1 MTETTETEKP
11 FDAIGF
17 TAVPS
22 TAKEVKII
30 MGGSM
35 GDKPIIG
42 KTIYITL
49 DLDDAEYLSL
59 GLVTNVTTH
68 NENLSGIN
76 TQELSSKNFEKN
88 VKHSTGINV
97 RIASVQLQSTFR
109 REPLSDEWS
118 QYGASLP
125 TSPDAYTRVRIL
137 SEEKVFDIIN
147 REDYAFLGHNHQS
160 SVLSPFSPV
169 KFSDSSG
176 ATHTAVFAKSGAG
189 KSVFCSYKTVS
200 NMRDPHRAVLVV
212 DPQGQW
218 SSEMGFLFSPQ
229 AAAKAMGREVF
240 ILKISEDIQLSPDQD
255 LIEKILEHSGM
266 WKRFKKMGKDI
277 QEILSTMLAEN
288 MIYHRS
294 TFKISAREVL
304 TQFFDETSAQE
315 SQLKKIYSS
324 DDRRLDLKN
333 RMLELLHK
341 ETLDHNGEVMEVS
354 EQEYNKASKDFDE
367 IVASFT
373 PVHNLFTK
381 ENIYGR
387 KRKPLTGY
395 NGTLSKV
402 LTPRDETDGP
412 APYVV
417 VDMSTNKSAQSLA
430 EFTGETSGDKTAV
443 MMTRLL
449 GNNDVKTVILKNI
462 FSEMTSIA
470 EEAFAMG
477 GNLNTEILFDEAMRF
492 AMPPNSA
499 GSDDAKD
506 FTNDLAEYARD
517 TRKFGIGWTYILQT
531 PTGLNID
538 IFKQLTNTYVG
549 WGLSGKD
556 LQMIGEQ
563 MDGKDYLNIY
573 TSFAPPRSTK
583 RYPFM
588 MLGTTSPLVFTST
601 PSFIDVFTDVDSFI
615 EANSQWLNELGIRYG
630 KGTIS
635 VADISHE
642 SGKRQRSAI
651 RKSAK
656 IDKSE
661 SPSNVSDG
669 EAPKKVKKLVVA
681 NYSDEDDG
689 HDDSIPVDRVTDW
702 SVEENPDAPPF

>member
-1 MTETTETEKP
+1 MTENTLAP
-11 FDAIGF
+11 IDDNAVGF

-22 TAKEVKII
+22 TAKEIRII
-30 MGGSM
+30 MGKEM
-35 GDKPIIG
+35 GNKPIIG
-42 KTIYITL
+42 KTIYISL
-49 DLDDAEYLSL
+49 ELNDAEYLSL
-59 GLVTNVTTH
+59 GLVTNITTN
-68 NENLSGIN
+68 NEHLSGTIV
-76 TQELSSKNFEKN
+76 QETASKNFDKN
-88 VKHSTGINV
+88 IRHDVGVNV
-97 RIASVQLQSTFR
+97 RVATVQLQSTFR
-109 REPLSDEWS
+109 KDPSMSEWS

-125 TSPDAYTRVRIL
+125 TSPDAYTRVSIL
-137 SEEKVFDIIN
+137 SEEKIFDLID
-147 REDYAFLGHNHQS
+147 RDAFAFLGHNHQS
-160 SVLSPFSPV
+160 NVLSPFAPIR
-169 KFSDSSG
+169 FSDSSG
-176 ATHTAVFAKSGAG
+176 ATHTAAFAKSGSG
-189 KSVFCSYKTVS
+189 KSVFCSYQTAV
-200 NMRDPHRAVLVV
+200 NMRDKHRAILVV

-218 SSEMGFLFSPQ
+218 SSENGFLFSPQ
-229 AAAKAMGREVF
+229 AMARALGREVF
-240 ILKISEDIQLSPDQD
+240 ILKVSEDIQLSPDQD

-266 WKRFKKMGKDI
+266 WKRFKKMGNDI
-277 QEILSTMLAEN
+277 KEILSTMLAEN
-288 MIYHRS
+288 MIYHKS
-294 TFKISAREVL
+294 TFKSTPTEVL
-304 TQFFDETSAQE
+304 ERFFEEVSSQE

-341 ETLDHNGEVMEVS
+341 PMIDQNGTEMEVT
-354 EQEYNKASKDFDE
+354 EQEYDKASKDFSE
-367 IVASFT
+367 IVACFT

-387 KRKPLTGY
+387 KRTPLTGY

-402 LTPRDETDGP
+402 LVPRQETDGP

-417 VDMSTNKSAQSLA
+417 LDMSTNKSAQSVA
-430 EFTGETSGDKTAV
+430 EFAGKMNDDKTSV

-462 FSEMTSIA
+462 FTEMTSIA
-470 EEAFAMG
+470 EEAFSMG

-492 AMPPNSA
+492 AMPPNQA
-499 GSDDAKD
+499 GSEDAQE

-538 IFKQLTNTYVG
+538 IFKQLTNIYVG

-563 MDGKDYLNIY
+563 MDGRDYLNIY

-601 PSFIDVFTDVDSFI
+601 PSFIDVFTSVEEFLES
-615 EANSQWLNELGIRYG
+615 NQVWMNEMGIKYG

-635 VADISHE
+635 VDDISHNA
-642 SGKRQRSAI
+642 GKQNRAEI
-651 RKSAK
+651 RRKAK
-656 IDKSE
+656 VEKKPTD
-661 SPSNVSDG
+661 
-669 EAPKKVKKLVVA
+669 APKKKLVVGS
-681 NYSDEDDG
+681 NNTDED
-689 HDDSIPVDRVTDW
+689 SPTETKRVTDW
-702 SVEENPDAPPF
+702 SVQSDEEPPF